1 MDTLICVLFITSNKC
16 YNHFAIAMNI
26 CEPGQDRN
34 VAALS
39 IMFMCGGFLNYM
51 ENYETYMLEALKEA
65 KLAALEDEVPIGCV
79 IVKNNE
85 IIARAHNQRDKSH
98 DPLGHAEVLAIKK
111 ASKVLDDWQLVD
123 TELYVTIEPCL
134 MCAGAIIQ
142 SRIRKVVYGAPDFKG
157 GAFGSSLN
165 VMDAKNINHRPEV
178 VSGVL
183 EKECTEIIQNY
194 FKSKRK

>member
-1 MDTLICVLFITSNKC
+1 
-16 YNHFAIAMNI
+16 MNV

-51 ENYETYMLEALKEA
+51 NEYETYMLEALKEA
-65 KLAALEDEVPIGCV
+65 GLAAQEDEVPIGCV
-79 IVKNNE
+79 IVKNNQ
-85 IIARAHNQRDKSH
+85 IIARAHNQRDKSNN
-98 DPLGHAEVLAIKK
+98 PLGHAETLAIKK
-111 ASKVLDDWQLVD
+111 ASEVLNDWQLVD

-142 SRIRKVVYGAPDFKG
+142 SRIAKVVYGAPDLKG

-165 VMDAKNINHRPEV
+165 VLDAKNINHRPEV
-178 VSGVL
+178 IGGVL
-183 EKECTEIIQNY
+183 EQECTSIIKNY